1 MLALGIMPW
10 TRYPANA
17 MLVVKFLALPGFL
30 GSENLH
36 WEMSV
41 GPILRTGAALTSV
54 VVDED
59 IGTSSL
65 KLVCRN
71 GLLERPNGGL
81 NDTA

>member
-1 MLALGIMPW
+1 MGL
-10 TRYPANA
+10 T
-17 MLVVKFLALPGFL
+17 
-30 GSENLH
+30 
-36 WEMSV
+36 
-41 GPILRTGAALTSV
+41 LRTGAALTSV

-65 KLVCRN
+65 KLVGRN